1 MPSSFCKPHES
12 KMQKKSDHDNADLEV
27 YHHQADNLPAHGS
40 HDDEVLTE
48 SRVTAYWRANINLLL
63 ILLAVWFTVSYGFGI
78 LLVDWLNRI
87 SLFGF
92 KLGFWWAQQG
102 SIYTFVIL
110 IFVYVALIGRIDR
123 RFGVDDSDAD
133 NDRHGERP

>member
-1 MPSSFCKPHES
+1 
-12 KMQKKSDHDNADLEV
+12 MQKTPDNHNGDTEV

-40 HDDEVLTE
+40 HDEEVLSE
-48 SRVTAYWRANINLLL
+48 ARVKAYWRANINLLL

-123 RFGVDDSDAD
+123 KFGVDDSDAD

>member
-1 MPSSFCKPHES
+1 
-12 KMQKKSDHDNADLEV
+12 MQKTPDNHNGDTEV
-27 YHHQADNLPAHGS
+27 YYHQADNLPAHGS

-48 SRVTAYWRANINLLL
+48 SRVTAYWRANIRLLL

-133 NDRHGERP
+133 SDRHGERP

>member
-1 MPSSFCKPHES
+1 
-12 KMQKKSDHDNADLEV
+12 MQKTPDNHNGDTEV

-123 RFGVDDSDAD
+123 RFGVDDSATDSD
-133 NDRHGERP
+133 PKGERP

>member
-1 MPSSFCKPHES
+1 
-12 KMQKKSDHDNADLEV
+12 MQNKSANDNSDVEV
-27 YHHQADNLPAHGS
+27 YHHRGDNLPAHGS
-40 HDDEVLTE
+40 HDDDVVPEA
-48 SRVTAYWRANINLLL
+48 RVKAYWRANIKLLL

-102 SIYTFVIL
+102 SIYVFVVL

-123 RFGVDDSDAD
+123 RFGVDDTGTKG
-133 NDRHGERP
+133 DRKGERP